1 MRLNINFDSYLE
13 LEKIGIGAFKPLKGF
28 MTESDFYSV
37 VDHLRLPN
45 GKIFPLPV
53 ILPISYSL
61 IPEIKKSKKIY
72 LSYKN
77 TTVATMEPES
87 IFKPDFKKY
96 IKKIFGTN
104 DESHPGYKML
114 LASGKYFLGGSINFL
129 KKVENKYTSY
139 EKTPLDVRKRI
150 KELGLKYVAGFQTRN
165 VPHKAHEHILQL
177 ALQEYG
183 GLLIQ
188 PLIGKK
194 KKGDFLPEAV
204 MTSYNVLIK
213 NFLPENKIIL
223 GALTTSM
230 RYAGPR
236 EAIFHALIR
245 RNYGCTH
252 FLVGRDHAGV
262 GDYYGEYEA
271 QNLCKK
277 YEKELKIKIVKIR
290 GPFYCDKCKKITT
303 DDICKHSKHKI
314 PISGTAI
321 RNALINNNPISDK
334 FMRPEIINSIKGKE
348 IFINDED

>member
-1 MRLNINFDSYLE
+1 
-13 LEKIGIGAFKPLKGF
+13 
-28 MTESDFYSV
+28 
-37 VDHLRLPN
+37 
-45 GKIFPLPV
+45 
-53 ILPISYSL
+53 
-61 IPEIKKSKKIY
+61 
-72 LSYKN
+72 
-77 TTVATMEPES
+77 
-87 IFKPDFKKY
+87 
-96 IKKIFGTN
+96 
-104 DESHPGYKML
+104 
-114 LASGKYFLGGSINFL
+114 
-129 KKVENKYTSY
+129 
-139 EKTPLDVRKRI
+139 
-150 KELGLKYVAGFQTRN
+150 
-165 VPHKAHEHILQL
+165 
-177 ALQEYG
+177 
-183 GLLIQ
+183 
-188 PLIGKK
+188 
-194 KKGDFLPEAV
+194 

-213 NFLPENKIIL
+213 KFLPENKIIL

-303 DDICKHSKHKI
+303 DDICKDLKYKI

-321 RNALINNNPISDK
+321 RDALINNIPISDK